1 MHSVDRK
8 KKSASFFYSIKFNSI
23 RTNAPWNGMKV
34 KHYNLNNEDISKLYH
49 GAKQKLL
56 IIIIS
61 QAWNQFKFAYLSK
74 GRLRLL
80 L

>member
-1 MHSVDRK
+1 
-8 KKSASFFYSIKFNSI
+8 
-23 RTNAPWNGMKV
+23 MKV
-34 KHYNLNNEDISKLYH
+34 KHYNLDNEDISKLYH